1 MVMKII
7 LYTYKREWRSSI
19 IKKKDFLE
27 AGSLSLIKNDVE
39 TLKYLGLHMKSPTS
53 LMLLPYICLCCNE
66 ALNFL
71 EYELDGSQLPQSSIS
86 YKQIRNKLKLFS
98 NSYGKSI
105 KQIKLADSQQDKEF
119 KEKLRVKWLQPWNI
133 HYNLGVYCNT
143 EGRIVGNTQ
152 FVSFLLQNPS
162 FSLRE
167 ENRQDI
173 YEFSVFLGSVL
184 QRISQELT
192 LFESGILISENE
204 VSMDWLYQDYNTN
217 KNFNRFPYIEDGKEV
232 TLFLL
237 HLLSTVNFVGYELPR
252 HVDRKNPWFLRIQ
265 YITAYYV
272 NKSLKRL
279 NKIELPNNSSLMKE
293 VENRSMFNSSFRSCM
308 FHYGFYN
315 KEICA
320 IKDEYLVGKPF
331 FGLIESCFEGESAE
345 VYQELLEQKISRL
358 SKVIEKTLALSVHT
372 FRPLSS
378 E

>member
-7 LYTYKREWRSSI
+7 LYTYKKERRSSI
-19 IKKKDFLE
+19 IKKKVFLK

-39 TLKYLGLHMKSPTS
+39 TLKYLGLHMKSPAS

-71 EYELDGSQLPQSSIS
+71 EYNLDDNQLPQSSIS
-86 YKQIRNKLKLFS
+86 YKKIRNKLKLFS
-98 NSYGKSI
+98 NSYGKSM

-119 KEKLRVKWLQPWNI
+119 KERLRFKWLQPWNL
-133 HYNLGVYCNT
+133 HYNLGVYCNN
-143 EGRIVGNTQ
+143 EGHIVGNTQ

-167 ENRQDI
+167 ENSQDVF
-173 YEFSVFLGSVL
+173 EFSVFLGSVL
-184 QRISQELT
+184 QRISQDLV
-192 LFESGILISENE
+192 LFESDILISENE
-204 VSMDWLYQDYNTN
+204 ISMDWLYQDYNTN
-217 KNFNRFPYIEDGKEV
+217 KSFNCFPYIEDGKEV

-237 HLLSTVNFVGYELPR
+237 HTLSTVNFVGYELPR
-252 HVDRKNPWFLRIQ
+252 YLDQKNPWLLRIQ

-272 NKSLKRL
+272 NESLKRL
-279 NKIELPNNSSLMKE
+279 DKIEIPNSSSLMKE
-293 VENRSMFNSSFRSCM
+293 VENRSIFNSSFRSCM

-315 KEICA
+315 KEVCA
-320 IKDEYLVGKPF
+320 VKDEYLVGKPF

-345 VYQELLEQKISRL
+345 VYQELLEQKIFRL